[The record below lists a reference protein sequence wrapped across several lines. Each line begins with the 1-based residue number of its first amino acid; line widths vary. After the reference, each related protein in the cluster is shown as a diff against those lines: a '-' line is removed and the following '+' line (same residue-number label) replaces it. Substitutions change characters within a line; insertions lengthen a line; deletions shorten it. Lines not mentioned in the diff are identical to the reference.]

1 MADLFSPESL
11 AALFTLTSLEL
22 VLGIDNLIFI
32 AILCGRLPESD
43 RERARSMG
51 LLLAVVSRILLVLA
65 IGWVMSLTKPLFG
78 VAGHSVTGKD
88 LILILGGLFL
98 VFKATKEI
106 HHKLQQASSESASAM
121 RRATLPAVLAQ
132 ILMIDVV
139 FSLDSVITAVGMT
152 EGLSRP
158 IPIMIA
164 AILLSVGGMLIFSR
178 SIVLFIERH
187 PAVKIL
193 ALSFLML
200 IGVLLVAEGFGHHIP
215 KGYIYFAMAFS
226 FFVEML
232 QLWTVRATSA
242 PERPRETQY

>member
-1 MADLFSPESL
+1 MADLLSAESL

-22 VLGIDNLIFI
+22 VLGIDNVIFI
-32 AILCGRLPESD
+32 AILCGRLPEAD
-43 RERARSMG
+43 RERARRLG
-51 LLLAVVSRILLVLA
+51 LSLAVVSRILLVLA
-65 IGWVMSLTKPLFG
+65 IGWVMGLTRPLLQLG
-78 VAGHSVTGKD
+78 TQSVTGKD
-88 LILILGGLFL
+88 LILMLGGLFL

-106 HHKLQQASSESASAM
+106 HHKLQQATTESAAVVHRS
-121 RRATLPAVLAQ
+121 TVSAVLAQ

-152 EGLSRP
+152 EGLSHP
-158 IPIMIA
+158 IPIMVT
-164 AILLSVGGMLIFSR
+164 AILLSVAGMLIFSR

-193 ALSFLML
+193 ALSFLLL

-215 KGYIYFAMAFS
+215 KGYVYFAMAFS

-232 QLWTVRATSA
+232 QLWTVQRPAGGN
-242 PERPRETQY
+242 RPRETQY

>member
-11 AALFTLTSLEL
+11 VALFTLTSLEL
-22 VLGIDNLIFI
+22 VLGIDNVIFI

-43 RERARSMG
+43 RDRARKLG
-51 LLLAVVSRILLVLA
+51 LLLAVISRILLVLG
-65 IGWVMSLTKPLFG
+65 IGWVMGLTRPLLQLGSLQP
-78 VAGHSVTGKD
+78 TGKD
-88 LILILGGLFL
+88 LILLLGGLFL

-106 HHKLQQASSESASAM
+106 HHKLQQSGTAAAPSIQ
-121 RRATLPAVLAQ
+121 RATLTTVLAQ
-132 ILMIDVV
+132 VLMIDVV

-152 EGLSRP
+152 EGLARP
-158 IPIMIA
+158 IPIMIS
-164 AILLSVGGMLIFSR
+164 AILLSVAGMLVFSR

-193 ALSFLML
+193 ALSFLLL
-200 IGVLLVAEGFGHHIP
+200 IGVLLMAEGFGHHIP

-232 QLWTVRATSA
+232 QLWAAPRPDSA
-242 PERPRETQY
+242 PRPRETQY